1 MEIRYLNVDWIHL
14 PQDREHGGFYEYIIE
29 TLSPKMAG
37 KILTS

>member
-1 MEIRYLNVDWIHL
+1 MDLIHL
-14 PQDREHGGFYEYIIE
+14 PQGREHGGFCEYIIE